1 MSYADEIFIKN
12 ARDIIDHGYSDAE
25 YEVRPHW
32 GGRDARAHD
41 QMLCPGEPL

>member
-32 GGRDARAHD
+32 EDGTPAHTIKCFAR
-41 QMLCPGEPL
+41 